1 MRRTVRILL
10 VAAMV
15 LGAAA
20 VVSARAPAHAV
31 QGLESGY
38 WWQAQ
43 PNGAPLPAP
52 PNVPAKGLWVSGT
65 DAAPSAIAAVR
76 FQLADTETAPALV
89 MKVHS
94 QVPPAQLSA
103 ATSVAP
109 VVLACPSTHPWTP
122 ASAGAWSARPTY
134 DCASPAHGNL
144 SADGST
150 LTFDLTSLVT
160 NGTVDVVFV
169 PGPGAASIPVQP
181 PAVPGVT
188 TPAQPSALDF
198 TFEPLS
204 ADAVHV
210 SAATPAGEASSPDVG
225 TATSPAPDLGTSAD
239 FGSVASP
246 PAFNYAASAVQPS
259 TGTGAGSQPAVAPGS
274 LTPQL
279 REVSEAALKENHGY
293 RALAVIL
300 LGILLWWAW
309 RQAVPPRAG
318 RRTIYDGPPATA

>member
-1 MRRTVRILL
+1 MKHSLRIAV

-15 LGAAA
+15 LGAGA
-20 VVSARAPAHAV
+20 VVSARVPAHAV
-31 QGLESGY
+31 QGLQSAY

-43 PNGAPLPAP
+43 PDGAPLPAP
-52 PNVPAKGLWVSGT
+52 PNVPANGLWVSGT

-76 FQLADTETAPALV
+76 FQLADTEAAPALTL
-89 MKVHS
+89 KVHS
-94 QVPPAQLSA
+94 QVPAAQLSSA
-103 ATSVAP
+103 SGVAP
-109 VVLACPSTHPWTP
+109 IVLACPSTKPWTR
-122 ASAGAWSARPTY
+122 ASAGAWNARPTY

-150 LTFDLTSLVT
+150 LTFDLGALVT

-169 PGPGAASIPVQP
+169 PGPGAAPIPVQP
-181 PAVPGVT
+181 PALPGVT

-198 TFEPLS
+198 TFEALG

-210 SAATPAGEASSPDVG
+210 SPTTPAGDTSSPDVG
-225 TATSPAPDLGTSAD
+225 AATSPAPDLGTLAD

-259 TGTGAGSQPAVAPGS
+259 TGTAAGSQPAVAPGS

-300 LGILLWWAW
+300 LGVLLWWAW
-309 RQAVPPRAG
+309 RQATPPRPG
-318 RRTIYDGPPATA
+318 RRTIYDGPPAAA